1 MKRNGVGWPTVTGLA
16 RVGWLAAI
24 LTSAGFVVAQAQ
36 DTLPDASKTRTP
48 TQRVT
53 AMTPAP
59 VKLTPG
65 GKGTVEMQF
74 QVKPGFHINS
84 NKPGSELLLPT
95 VVKLSPPTNIGVG
108 SLEYPPGREQTFPFS
123 SGEKLSVYTGDFA
136 VNALVGAA
144 KNMPAGRF
152 RVHGFLEYQA
162 CDDRAC
168 YPPTKLP
175 IAFDVKVA
183 GKTTPLSRP
192 SRTRRKGQSPD
203 IHN

>member
-1 MKRNGVGWPTVTGLA
+1 MNGRMAIALVALA
-16 RVGWLAAI
+16 
-24 LTSAGFVVAQAQ
+24 TFAQAQ
-36 DTLPDASKTRTP
+36 DTLGNISKGKAP
-48 TQRVT
+48 VQRVV
-53 AMTPAP
+53 AMAP
-59 VKLTPG
+59 RPLRIVPG
-65 GKGTVEMQF
+65 GKASAELQF

-108 SLEYPPGREQTFPFS
+108 NLEYPPGKEQTFPFS
-123 SGEKLSVYTGDFA
+123 AGETLSVYTGDFA
-136 VNALVGAA
+136 VNATVAA
-144 KNMPAGRF
+144 ARNMPAGRF

-175 IAFDVKVA
+175 IAFDVQVA
-183 GKTTPLSRP
+183 GRTTPLSR
-192 SRTRRKGQSPD
+192 SRRRNPPQSPH